1 MLKLTKYLLR
11 NVSIIVIL
19 MEEINNFDKISGI
32 GIKALAKFC
41 TYDKR
46 KRLNYQQVIDA
57 LFC

>member
-1 MLKLTKYLLR
+1 
-11 NVSIIVIL
+11 
-19 MEEINNFDKISGI
+19 MEEINNPDKKSE

-46 KRLNYQQVIDA
+46 KRLNYQQKIDA